1 MEEKLRFREKSELVF
16 ARGIHR
22 CNFKHP
28 LLLDTVTSK
37 AGLANRIKG
46 GGRERKK
53 LEEEEKRHRRNGLPA
68 QSRPGQRV
76 L

>member
-1 MEEKLRFREKSELVF
+1 MEEKLRFRENSELVF

-37 AGLANRIKG
+37 AGLANRKRG
-46 GGRERKK
+46 AGGRSKRKK
-53 LEEEEKRHRRNGLPA
+53 KRGTEEMGCQPSQDLD
-68 QSRPGQRV
+68 
-76 L
+76 

>member
-1 MEEKLRFREKSELVF
+1 MEEKLFRENKELVF

-22 CNFKHP
+22 CNFKHS

-37 AGLANRIKG
+37 AGLANRKAG
-46 GGRERKK
+46 GRKK

-68 QSRPGQRV
+68 QSRPGLKV

>member
-37 AGLANRIKG
+37 AGLANRKRG
-46 GGRERKK
+46 GGRSYRKQK
-53 LEEEEKRHRRNGLPA
+53 RGTEEIGRQPSQDLD
-68 QSRPGQRV
+68 
-76 L
+76 

>member
-1 MEEKLRFREKSELVF
+1 MEEKLKFKENSELGF

-37 AGLANRIKG
+37 AGLANRKRG
-46 GGRERKK
+46 GGRKK

>member
-37 AGLANRIKG
+37 AGLANRKAG
-46 GGRERKK
+46 GRKK